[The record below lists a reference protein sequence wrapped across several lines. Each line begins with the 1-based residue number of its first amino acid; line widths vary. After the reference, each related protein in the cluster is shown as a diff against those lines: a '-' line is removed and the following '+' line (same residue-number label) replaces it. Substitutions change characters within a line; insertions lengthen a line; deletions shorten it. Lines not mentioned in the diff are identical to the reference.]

1 MNRPSIEQQWLH
13 WFDRL
18 STNDAIRSAAYSPG
32 IPIQTEQN
40 MPACDVLKK
49 LDTAWK
55 EIFLPGPQ
63 HLRIL
68 RMLVDQAMSFS
79 RSTFPTLKE
88 YNRQRSSEVS
98 SVATQPSIYCLSGIA
113 GVSKSSLLKAFE
125 RICRIGSGNPMV
137 TDGQQLVL
145 LPVRRISIEA
155 NSSTNAV
162 LISLA
167 NRAAIRGKKPSDIN
181 ELLKHLR
188 DSLRATCTASV
199 ALDELQ
205 FFTQSTSASTKTVQL
220 IMALASLGA
229 PLIYVANYSLC
240 HKLTKRPNEET
251 DRLLSNPIILEPPAA
266 DSAYWIEVVTEYQA
280 VSPAHFRL
288 DPRANAQ
295 ELHRLTAGLFRK
307 LRLLLLAAYRL
318 AVDRGISFVTMEEV
332 RLAYRSSHYSVHRK
346 DVEDL
351 ASLAVSDLLAER
363 RQDLVC
369 PFISLETP
377 RSRTSSAPSVLSPI
391 VRIDSPTAMLEST
404 ISKEAQATL
413 KALRREANQPP
424 EQRKQASVTRLPRRT
439 PVSAESLHDGAL
451 LLRGVLAKSSS
462 SSSKFQPPSDGR
474 PGQDDAETSGIS

>member
-1 MNRPSIEQQWLH
+1 MNRNPIEQQWLH
-13 WFDRL
+13 WFDQL
-18 STNDAIRSAAYSPG
+18 STDEGIKDAAYSPG
-32 IPIQTEQN
+32 IPIQTEPN
-40 MPACDVLKK
+40 MPASDVLKK
-49 LDTAWK
+49 LDTAW
-55 EIFLPGPQ
+55 EGIFLPGPQ
-63 HLRIL
+63 HLQIL

-79 RSTFPTLKE
+79 RSTCPTLKE
-88 YNRQRSSEVS
+88 YNQQRSSEIQNIAS
-98 SVATQPSIYCLSGIA
+98 PPSIYCLSGIA
-113 GVSKSSLLKAFE
+113 GISKSSLLKAFE
-125 RICRIGSGNPMV
+125 RICRIDPANPVM
-137 TDGQQLVL
+137 TDGQRLVL

-155 NSSTNAV
+155 NSTTNSV
-162 LISLA
+162 LGSLA
-167 NRAAIRGKKPSDIN
+167 NRAAVRGKKLSDIN

-188 DSLRATCTASV
+188 DSLRATCTATV

-205 FFTQSTSASTKTVQL
+205 FFTQSASASTRTVQL

-229 PLIYVANYSLC
+229 PLIYVANYSLG

-266 DSAYWIEVVTEYQA
+266 DSVYWIEVITEYLA
-280 VSPAHFRL
+280 VSPAHFHL

-307 LRLLLLAAYRL
+307 LRLLLLAAYRI
-318 AVDRGISFVTMEEV
+318 AVDRETSFVTMEEV

-369 PFISLETP
+369 PFKSVGNA
-377 RSRTSSAPSVLSPI
+377 RSRTSSTSSSVSPI

-404 ISKEAQATL
+404 ISKDAQATL

-439 PVSAESLHDGAL
+439 PVSAESLHDGAQ
-451 LLRGVLAKSSS
+451 LLRGVLAKSPS
-462 SSSKFQPPSDGR
+462 SSSKSLPPSDGR
-474 PGQDDAETSGIS
+474 PGQSDAGTS